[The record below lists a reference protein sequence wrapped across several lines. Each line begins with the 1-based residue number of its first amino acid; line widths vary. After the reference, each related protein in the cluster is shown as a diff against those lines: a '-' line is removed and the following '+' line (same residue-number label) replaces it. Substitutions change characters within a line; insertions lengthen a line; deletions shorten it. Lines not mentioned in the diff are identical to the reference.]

1 MSKKNQDLDP
11 EDMEDGYIPSPMSY
25 RQTPFRER
33 GSAMDQIG
41 RHMLD
46 LLYNPSFDKLPG
58 LTIIP
63 RVMVPKIARQ
73 LSMQKVLD
81 PSIHIRNDKGEIIKY
96 TTVDELY
103 HLYSMLLYRSVE
115 GQAFG
120 FGAQIA
126 ENALFEDD
134 GGRRGWGHE
143 FG

>member
-1 MSKKNQDLDP
+1 MSKEKQELDP

-25 RQTPFRER
+25 RTTQFREQ
-33 GSAMDQIG
+33 GTKMDQIG
-41 RHMLD
+41 RHVLD
-46 LLYNPSFDKLPG
+46 LLYNTPFDKLPG

-73 LSMQKVLD
+73 LAMQKILD

-103 HLYSMLLYRSVE
+103 HLFAMLLYRSVE

-134 GGRRGWGHE
+134 GGRHGRGYE